1 MSELFHLNPDIDRDA
16 TKRALARHGFA
27 RVPDI
32 LAPEG
37 AERLTECLDKEL
49 DYSLTYFD
57 GQAARIVEPEELRRT
72 SPEQR
77 RALNEFLMR
86 QAREDFS
93 YLFEIYP
100 LEEAVREGRDRHL
113 VIHDFHRFL
122 HSEAMLE
129 FIRTVTGEPGIGGAD
144 TQVSRFGPGHYL
156 NYHDDLVENEDRVV
170 AFVFSMTRRWLPDWG
185 GYLQFYD
192 PDGRGGVGLRPGFN
206 CLHLFLVPRPHAVTW
221 VTPIAQARRLAISGW
236 YRRDKQ
242 PAA

>member
-1 MSELFHLNPDIDRDA
+1 MNELFRLRRDIDRDA
-16 TKRALARHGFA
+16 VRQALSRHGFV

-32 LAPEG
+32 LSPEG
-37 AERLTECLDKEL
+37 AERLTECLEREL

-57 GQAARIVEPEELRRT
+57 GEAARIVEPEELRAT
-72 SPEQR
+72 PPERR
-77 RALNEFLMR
+77 RALDAFLMR

-122 HSEAMLE
+122 HSETMLD
-129 FIRTVTGEPGIGGAD
+129 FIREVTGEPRIDGAD
-144 TQVSRFGPGHYL
+144 TQVSRFAPGHYL
-156 NYHDDLVENEDRVV
+156 NFHDDLVENEDRVV

-192 PDGRGGVGLRPGFN
+192 RDGHGRTGLRPGFN

-221 VTPIAQARRLAISGW
+221 VTPIARGARLAISGW
-236 YRRDKQ
+236 YRRDKR
-242 PAA
+242 PAD